1 MEAFEVDDLP
11 FHIEEELVSEV
22 AVLGAVA
29 AVQLQVVSR
38 IQVLAPSFSPG

>member
-1 MEAFEVDDLP
+1 MDELP

-29 AVQLQVVSR
+29 AVAAVQLQVVSK
-38 IQVLAPSFSPG
+38 IEVLAPSFSPG

>member
-1 MEAFEVDDLP
+1 MEAFEGDELP

-29 AVQLQVVSR
+29 AVLGAVAAVQLQVVS
-38 IQVLAPSFSPG
+38 

>member
-1 MEAFEVDDLP
+1 MEAFEVDELP

-22 AVLGAVA
+22 AELGAVA

-38 IQVLAPSFSPG
+38 VQVLAPSFSPG